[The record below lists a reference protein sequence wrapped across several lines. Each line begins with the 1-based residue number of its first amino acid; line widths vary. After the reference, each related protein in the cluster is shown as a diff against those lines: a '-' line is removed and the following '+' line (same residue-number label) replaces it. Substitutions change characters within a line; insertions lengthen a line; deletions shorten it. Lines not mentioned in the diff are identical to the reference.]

1 MRIAYPHGKQ
11 NYYGRHHH
19 RPPHSA
25 RGLRKHRGGVAL
37 EPEHQ
42 TRSIAVTN
50 TIPVH
55 KLENELVPYPY
66 GNLSIDSTY
75 AHGWTADPVTVL
87 DGFNKQESFL
97 EWPHTQEGN
106 DGTGQNVLWYYVPQK
121 TGARL
126 KVNHIADYVDADGS
140 KHAVDMTLTVN
151 SVAKT
156 ALATRFTQSSGL
168 YSFSWATVGGSIDL
182 TAALSTQDGTSL
194 AGVKGTTGF
203 ADLDGDP
210 NQPNKDGSEG
220 VELVS
225 GFDGAY
231 VRSDAHLMQSGPNR
245 WSGIIDEN
253 SKPAD
258 EHGLKHYVGATFTGP
273 EFRFKYFAARLLG
286 GNFQPIQST
295 VQYPLYYDMNGGTGG
310 PHTK

>member
-1 MRIAYPHGKQ
+1 M
-11 NYYGRHHH
+11 
-19 RPPHSA
+19 
-25 RGLRKHRGGVAL
+25 
-37 EPEHQ
+37 
-42 TRSIAVTN
+42 
-50 TIPVH
+50 H

-168 YSFSWATVGGSIDL
+168 YSFSWATVSGSIDL

-210 NQPNKDGSEG
+210 NQPNKDDSEG

-273 EFRFKYFAARLLG
+273 EFRFKYFAARSLG

>member
-1 MRIAYPHGKQ
+1 MANRLITAATIIALLTPLAACG
-11 NYYGRHHH
+11 NIG
-19 RPPHSA
+19 
-25 RGLRKHRGGVAL
+25 GGVAL

-66 GNLSIDSTY
+66 GNLSIDSIY

-87 DGFNKQESFL
+87 DGFDKQESFW

-126 KVNHIADYVDADGS
+126 KVNHIADYIDADGAS
-140 KHAVDMTLTVN
+140 HVIDMILTVN
-151 SVAKT
+151 SATKT
-156 ALATRFTQSSGL
+156 AFASRLVQSSGV
-168 YSFSWATVGGSIDL
+168 YMFSWATVGGVIDATATL
-182 TAALSTQDGTSL
+182 TARDDISL
-194 AGVKGTTGF
+194 AEVKGTVGF
-203 ADLDGDP
+203 TDLDGDP

-231 VRSDAHLMQSGPNR
+231 VRSDAHLMQSRPNR

-253 SKPAD
+253 SKPAG

-273 EFRFKYFAARLLG
+273 EFRFKYFAARSLG

>member
-11 NYYGRHHH
+11 NYHGRHHH

-25 RGLRKHRGGVAL
+25 CGLRKHRGGGAL

-50 TIPVH
+50 TIPVR

-87 DGFNKQESFL
+87 DGFDKQESFW

-156 ALATRFTQSSGL
+156 ALATRFAQSSGL
-168 YSFSWATVGGSIDL
+168 YSFSWATVSGSIDL
-182 TAALSTQDGTSL
+182 TAALSTVDRHATILHVRNVHPFTTLSSMPGLCRMARSAYSCAASRLGHRL
-194 AGVKGTTGF
+194 AAKRF
-203 ADLDGDP
+203 
-210 NQPNKDGSEG
+210 
-220 VELVS
+220 
-225 GFDGAY
+225 GAN
-231 VRSDAHLMQSGPNR
+231 VASPF
-245 WSGIIDEN
+245 
-253 SKPAD
+253 
-258 EHGLKHYVGATFTGP
+258 GATLMRLPRLMPFSLQIIAYSIGRS
-273 EFRFKYFAARLLG
+273 FRMHRACVLPFDSYSKLLTR
-286 GNFQPIQST
+286 F
-295 VQYPLYYDMNGGTGG
+295 
-310 PHTK
+310 